1 MYPSIRDGELITV
14 GPVDGDAIVRGDV
27 LLCRNGN
34 RVLAHRVVAITGR
47 GGARVLRLR
56 GDAKLA
62 CDAPIAVNHVIG
74 KVESVRRNGRTIAL
88 CGPLARLRYRARR
101 AAARVK
107 VVLLS
112 SEQSVAQE
120 A

>member
-1 MYPSIRDGELITV
+1 MNPSIRDGELITV
-14 GPVDGDAIVRGDV
+14 GPVAGDAIVRGDV

-47 GGARVLRLR
+47 GGAR
-56 GDAKLA
+56 
-62 CDAPIAVNHVIG
+62 IG
-74 KVESVRRNGRTIAL
+74 KVVSVRRDGRTIPL
-88 CGPLARLRYRARR
+88 CGPLARLRYRAWR

-112 SEQSVAQE
+112 PKRSVAQE
-120 A
+120 T